1 MHTRPA
7 AVKVMA
13 LHHALLSLLA
23 DGESYGYELK
33 SAFERRAGPQWGEL
47 NIGHLY
53 QVLDRLKRDGLVEV
67 VRAEP
72 QPRRPDRLI
81 YAITPAGRE
90 ELERWLGAPSPPA
103 AGYRDDLYLKLVAGA
118 AVGEAELRA
127 VVRRERHALM
137 GELHA
142 LRELA
147 AGADELAG
155 LLTEGAALQI
165 EGQLRLLELAEHDA
179 AALAGAVH
187 ADRPAGPAL
196 ASARSRRA
204 GAGGR
209 G

>member
-1 MHTRPA
+1 MHPRPV

-90 ELERWLGAPSPPA
+90 ELARWLGAPSPPA

-118 AVGEAELRA
+118 AAGEAELLA
-127 VVRRERHALM
+127 VVRRERQALM

-142 LRELA
+142 LRQLA

-179 AALAGAVH
+179 PALAAAVR
-187 ADRPAGPAL
+187 AERPAGPAL

-204 GAGGR
+204 GTSGLS
-209 G
+209 

>member
-1 MHTRPA
+1 MHAPPP

-53 QVLDRLKRDGLVEV
+53 QVLERLKRDGLVEV

-81 YAITPAGRE
+81 YAITGEGRE
-90 ELERWLGAPSPPA
+90 ELRRWLDTPSPPA
-103 AGYRDDLYLKLVAGA
+103 AGYRDDVYLKLVTGA
-118 AVGEAELRA
+118 AAGEAELQA
-127 VVRRERHALM
+127 VVRRERKVLL

-147 AGADELAG
+147 AGGDALAG
-155 LLTEGAALQI
+155 LLTEGAALQV
-165 EGQLRLLELAEHDA
+165 EAQLRLLDRAEQEAPALA
-179 AALAGAVH
+179 AAVRAGRPAGAV
-187 ADRPAGPAL
+187 L
-196 ASARSRRA
+196 ASVRSRRA
-204 GAGGR
+204 AAGG
-209 G
+209 

>member
-1 MHTRPA
+1 MHMRPA

-33 SAFERRAGPQWGEL
+33 SAFERRAGPQWGAL

-118 AVGEAELRA
+118 AVGESELLA
-127 VVRRERHALM
+127 VVRRERQALM

-165 EGQLRLLELAEHDA
+165 EGQLRLLELADHDA
-179 AALAGAVH
+179 PALADAVR

-204 GAGGR
+204 GAGGA
-209 G
+209 

>member
-1 MHTRPA
+1 MHMRPA

-90 ELERWLGAPSPPA
+90 ELERWLGSPSPPA

-118 AVGEAELRA
+118 AVGEAELLA
-127 VVRRERHALM
+127 VVRRERQALM

-179 AALAGAVH
+179 PALADAVR

-204 GAGGR
+204 GAGGA
-209 G
+209 